1 MINYLKRLSA
11 YQVYTPGLER
21 KVLNELPELIVS
33 VSLVLALPSLFA
45 RVFLSTE
52 MQKMADILVIGL
64 EIFFLGM
71 AMTLAI
77 SAFIVMLSRGSES
90 ISDPHPLAK

>member
-21 KVLNELPELIVS
+21 KVLHELPELIVS
-33 VSLVLALPSLFA
+33 VSLVLALPSFFA
-45 RVFLSTE
+45 RVFLSAE
-52 MQKMADILVIGL
+52 MQIIADILVIGL

-77 SAFIVMLSRGSES
+77 SAFMLMLSRGSEPTL
-90 ISDPHPLAK
+90 DPHPLAK

>member
-11 YQVYTPGLER
+11 YQVYTRGLER
-21 KVLNELPELIVS
+21 KVLHELPELIVS

-45 RVFLSTE
+45 RIFLSVE

-90 ISDPHPLAK
+90 VSDPHPLAK